1 MLNWFAIGFTVAQ
14 ALAVF
19 KKKDLQDD
27 FVLHCAKPHSVSFSS
42 HNKRKSHAWFH

>member
-27 FVLHCAKPHSVSFSS
+27 FVLHCAKPQCFLFLS
-42 HNKRKSHAWFH
+42 